1 MTTTLVSGIPL
12 LKRMSKRH
20 SKISNYWLYLQSQ
33 AVVRRSFVF
42 AAIVLPIIDINVVQL
57 QEAHKISGCLRKK
70 ETM

>member
-20 SKISNYWLYLQSQ
+20 SNYWLYLQSQ